1 MPLTKEDPVMSEALL
16 KLLDMSGDLA
26 TRRRAEARAKFLWDQ
41 AARERDSREKGV
53 AEGLAK
59 GLAKGLEKGR
69 EEGRE
74 KGREEGLAK
83 GKAEERAGMVRR
95 MLQKNVPFAEIAEWT
110 GCPLP
115 EIEQLSKD

>member
-41 AARERDSREKGV
+41 AARERDSREEGV
-53 AEGLAK
+53 AEGRAK
-59 GLAKGLEKGR
+59 GR
-69 EEGRE
+69 VEGRAE
-74 KGREEGLAK
+74 
-83 GKAEERAGMVRR
+83 GKAEGKAEIVRC
-95 MLQKNVPFAEIAEWT
+95 MLQEGIPVADIAKWT

-115 EIEQLSKD
+115 EIERLRNS

>member
-41 AARERDSREKGV
+41 AARERDSREEGV

-59 GLAKGLEKGR
+59 GL
-69 EEGRE
+69 EEGRA
-74 KGREEGLAK
+74 EGLAK

-95 MLQKNVPFAEIAEWT
+95 MLREGMPAADIAKWT

-115 EIEQLSKD
+115 EIERLSKEMEA

>member
-41 AARERDSREKGV
+41 AARERDSREEGL

-59 GLAKGLEKGR
+59 GDAK
-69 EEGRE
+69 
-74 KGREEGLAK
+74 A
-83 GKAEERAGMVRR
+83 RAGIVRR
-95 MLQKNVPFAEIAEWT
+95 MLQKNVPLAEIAEWT

-115 EIEQLSKD
+115 EIERLSKETGD

>member
-1 MPLTKEDPVMSEALL
+1 MPLTKEDPVISEALL

-41 AARERDSREKGV
+41 AARERDSREEGLAEGRAEGR
-53 AEGLAK
+53 AEGLT
-59 GLAKGLEKGR
+59 
-69 EEGRE
+69 
-74 KGREEGLAK
+74 EGLAK

-115 EIEQLSKD
+115 EIERLSKEMEA